1 MYPART
7 KYRSK
12 ATQTAASHHDQPANQ
27 PAAKHLEGCL
37 NLPDASMAAMD
48 RSASSTFGECDSSG
62 AGRPSH
68 VECMG
73 AEDEHGAETESIN
86 GSETDCVPCADTSP
100 DYVPCQES
108 DDDADALDDIDW
120 KKKSRERIRHYIISN
135 PMRYIGVGEHNMFV
149 VRKIAQKLQF
159 KERWCHK
166 NGRSV
171 HDFDAS

>member
-120 KKKSRERIRHYIISN
+120 KKKV
-135 PMRYIGVGEHNMFV
+135 P
-149 VRKIAQKLQF
+149 
-159 KERWCHK
+159 
-166 NGRSV
+166 
-171 HDFDAS
+171 